1 MFTACRLHTSERRN
15 IVKSRL
21 CKAVAAL
28 IVTVGL
34 AGCAT
39 SPQEPW
45 FELQDRLLW
54 MSGAD

>member
-1 MFTACRLHTSERRN
+1 M
-15 IVKSRL
+15 KSKL
-21 CKAVAAL
+21 CGALAAL
-28 IVTVGL
+28 TLMAGL

>member
-1 MFTACRLHTSERRN
+1 MTLHARK
-15 IVKSRL
+15 V
-21 CKAVAAL
+21 AVALAIIAAL
-28 IVTVGL
+28 ASM